1 MRYCTNEHCPHRVRT
16 GAPAEYGDQ
25 QTVCGDCGDELSA
38 DVPLLTKSAG
48 AAGSV
53 GWPGAL
59 RRRLW
64 ITVGLGLAVLLLPLT
79 PSPFLNFD
87 TATAMGAGSWIWAS
101 RQMGPFA
108 LGILPI
114 LSGFVLV
121 ELVCLA
127 VPRWNRQR
135 HGVVSFRHR
144 MTIAAFVLSLL
155 LALVQGYFMALWVQT
170 LALSPPVYAGMYDQE
185 PLVES
190 VGFAF
195 RLHFA
200 LTQAAGTA
208 VLALIALGISRYGVG
223 NGFAVLLLLGLVTEV
238 PRIALG
244 NAKWVRLGAVSP
256 GHLLFFGIG
265 LAVLGVAVA
274 WVLLRP
280 PRWARGDLPLPMP
293 ACGLWPLELATPLT
307 LLPVQLAVLINTPW
321 FRRLAEV
328 MTPGS
333 VHTLRIEL
341 GVVLL
346 TAPLAAWMFYWRY
359 RPALA
364 KPDNAMAWFR
374 ARIYSVGFVVGIAG
388 VWYFLHNLF
397 GNHIQ
402 STLTVIMLVVGVAI
416 GIDLWVE
423 IRARRHAPGGADL
436 VPLASY
442 HHPVDALLDLDE
454 QPAHAGAVI
463 QGLRYRCLTYFFG
476 PFVPLRVLG
485 VPESDDER

>member
-1 MRYCTNEHCPHRVRT
+1 
-16 GAPAEYGDQ
+16 
-25 QTVCGDCGDELSA
+25 
-38 DVPLLTKSAG
+38 
-48 AAGSV
+48 
-53 GWPGAL
+53 
-59 RRRLW
+59 
-64 ITVGLGLAVLLLPLT
+64 LGVAVLLLPLM

-135 HGVVSFRHR
+135 HGVVAFRHR
-144 MTIAAFVLSLL
+144 MTIAAFGLSLFV
-155 LALVQGYFMALWVQT
+155 ALVQGFFMAVWVET
-170 LALSPPVYAGMYDQE
+170 LAMSPPVYAGMYDQE
-185 PLVES
+185 PLLES

-200 LTQAAGTA
+200 LTLAAGTA
-208 VLALIALGISRYGVG
+208 VLTLIALAISRYGVG
-223 NGFAVLLLLGLVTEV
+223 NGFAVLLLIGLVTEV
-238 PRIALG
+238 PGVALG
-244 NAKWVRLGAVSP
+244 NAKWVRLGVVSP
-256 GHLLFFGIG
+256 GQLLFFGIG
-265 LAVLGVAVA
+265 LAGLGIAVA
-274 WVLLRP
+274 WALLRP
-280 PRWARGDLPLPMP
+280 PRWARGDVPLPLP

-321 FRRLAEV
+321 FGRLAEV

-333 VHTLRIEL
+333 VHALRIEV

-364 KPDNAMAWFR
+364 LPGNAMAWFR
-374 ARIYSVGFVVGIAG
+374 ARIYSVGFVVGLAG

-397 GNHIQ
+397 GHRIG
-402 STLTVIMLVVGVAI
+402 SGLTALMLVVAVGIGV
-416 GIDLWVE
+416 DLWVE
-423 IRARRHAPGGADL
+423 IRARRNAPDGADL

-442 HHPVDALLDLDE
+442 QHPVDALLDLDQ

-485 VPESDDER
+485 VPADQLAKRSSQSSSMGSSVS